1 MLRLAFSALL
11 LGLAQAQHDW
21 QWQVTVDIFEGV
33 LEGFFSEFSD
43 LKKCAQDSASAY
55 ENIKAGISDLDSG
68 HASGVKKGLREIGS
82 ALDSLRHA
90 LPDCKAAA
98 SEIEDFGKVIEKG
111 FKNPLSFV
119 FHLGKDLIVNGR
131 DIYGEITQSVQL
143 WKQQSYLDS
152 GVQIGKALEKL
163 LVGEETIVV

>member
-1 MLRLAFSALL
+1 MPTFPPISAAPPPTLTK
-11 LGLAQAQHDW
+11 DW
-21 QWQVTVDIFEGV
+21 QWEVTVDVFEGV

-43 LKKCAQDSASAY
+43 LKKCAQDSTSAY
-55 ENIKAGISDLDSG
+55 ENIKDGITDLDSG
-68 HASGVKKGLREIGS
+68 DASGVKKGLGELGT

-98 SEIEDFGKVIEKG
+98 HEIESFGKVVENG

-119 FHLGKDLIVNGR
+119 FHVGKDLIVNGK
-131 DIYGEITQSVQL
+131 DIYGEIASSVQL

-163 LVGEETIVV
+163 LVGEETVVV